1 MSFADLKAKAND
13 MSSLVGAAQSTTE
26 KKSYGDDRMWKP
38 TVDKA
43 GNGYAVI
50 RFLPT
55 VEGDDLPW
63 AKYWDH
69 FFQGPTGQWYVE
81 KSLTTIGKDDPV
93 SEMNSKLW
101 NTGIE
106 ADKDMARRRKRRLH
120 YVSNIYVVSD
130 PESPENEGKVFLY
143 TYGAKIFEKIMDS
156 MQPKYEDE
164 TPINPFDLWKGA
176 NFKMKIAQVAGFR
189 NYDRSEFG
197 SAEALNADDSVL
209 EGIYNQQFAL
219 KEFTD
224 PNSFKSYSEL
234 NLKLTRVLGEEVK
247 MGENIRTEID
257 YVDESMKDNPP
268 FNAGPTVSDPVAVA
282 ADPVQRA
289 EAEDD
294 TMSYFAKLAAEA

>member
-1 MSFADLKAKAND
+1 
-13 MSSLVGAAQSTTE
+13 
-26 KKSYGDDRMWKP
+26 MWKP

-50 RFLPT
+50 RFLPA

-63 AKYWDH
+63 AKFWDH

-93 SEMNSKLW
+93 SESNSKLW

-106 ADKDMARRRKRRLH
+106 ADKDTARRRKRRLH
-120 YVSNIYVVSD
+120 YVSNIYIVSD
-130 PESPENEGKVFLY
+130 PESPENNGKVFLY
-143 TYGAKIFEKIMDS
+143 TYGAKIFEKIMNS
-156 MQPKYEDE
+156 MQPQYEDE
-164 TPINPFDLWKGA
+164 TAINPFDLWKGA

-197 SAEALNADDSVL
+197 KVEALDSDDSLL
-209 EGIYNQQFAL
+209 EEIYNKQHSIQ
-219 KEFTD
+219 EFTD
-224 PNSFKSYSEL
+224 ASTFKSYSEL
-234 NLKLTRVLGEEVK
+234 NLKLTRVLGTD
-247 MGENIRTEID
+247 GTPQARTEID
-257 YVDESMKDNPP
+257 YVDEDIKNESP
-268 FNAGPTVSDPVAVA
+268 FNDGPSVSDPVAVA
-282 ADPVQRA
+282 ADPVQKA

>member
-1 MSFADLKAKAND
+1 MSFQDLKNKA
-13 MSSLVGAAQSTTE
+13 GAIDSNLQAAASSTTE
-26 KKSYGDDRMWKP
+26 KKSYGDDRQWKP

-50 RFLPT
+50 RFLPA

-81 KSLTTIGKDDPV
+81 KSLTTLGKDDPV

-106 ADKDMARRRKRRLH
+106 SDKDIARKRKRRLH
-120 YVSNIYVVSD
+120 YVSNICVVSD
-130 PESPENEGKVFLY
+130 PENPENNGKVFLY
-143 TYGAKIFEKIMDS
+143 TYGAKIFEKIMNS
-156 MQPKYEDE
+156 MQPQYEDE
-164 TPINPFDLWKGA
+164 TAVNPFDLWKGA

-197 SAEALNADDSVL
+197 GVEALNADDAVL
-209 EGIYNQQFAL
+209 EDVYNKQYSL
-219 KEFTD
+219 NEFTD
-224 PNSFKSYSEL
+224 PSTFKSYSEL
-234 NLKLTRVLGEEVK
+234 NLKLTRVLGEDAGTSQEK
-247 MGENIRTEID
+247 SAMAES
-257 YVDESMKDNPP
+257 VDDSP
-268 FNAGPTVSDPVAVA
+268 FNDSPNDVQDPVAVA
-282 ADPVQRA
+282 ADPVARA
-289 EAEDD
+289 DSDNDD

>member
-1 MSFADLKAKAND
+1 MSFADLKAKASD
-13 MSSLVGAAQSTTE
+13 MSSLVGAAGSTTE

-38 TVDKA
+38 SVDKA

-81 KSLTTIGKDDPV
+81 KSLTTIQKDDPV

-106 ADKDMARRRKRRLH
+106 ADKDLARKRKRRLH

-130 PESPENEGKVFLY
+130 PENPENEGKVFLY

-156 MQPKYEDE
+156 MQPKFQDE
-164 TPINPFDLWKGA
+164 SPVNPFDMWKGA
-176 NFKMKIAQVAGFR
+176 NFKMKIANVAGYR
-189 NYDRSEFG
+189 NYDRSEFAP
-197 SAEALNADDSVL
+197 AEALNADDSVL
-209 EGIYNQQFAL
+209 EGIYNKQYAL
-219 KEFTD
+219 SEFTD
-224 PNSFKSYSEL
+224 PTSFKSYSEL

-247 MGENIRTEID
+247 MAAVED
-257 YVDESMKDNPP
+257 DAP
-268 FNAGPTVSDPVAVA
+268 FNDAPAMSDPVATA
-282 ADPVQRA
+282 ADPIARA
-289 EAEDD
+289 DSDNDD

>member
-13 MSSLVGAAQSTTE
+13 MSALVGAAESATQ
-26 KKSYGDDRMWKP
+26 KQSYGDDRMWKP
-38 TVDKA
+38 TVDKV

-50 RFLPT
+50 RFLPA

-93 SEMNSKLW
+93 SESNSKLW

-106 ADKDMARRRKRRLH
+106 ADKDTARRRKRRLH
-120 YVSNIYVVSD
+120 YVSNIYIVSD
-130 PESPENEGKVFLY
+130 PESPENNGKVFLY
-143 TYGAKIFEKIMDS
+143 TYCAKIFERIMDS

-164 TPINPFDLWKGA
+164 SPVNPFELWAGA
-176 NFKMKIAQVAGFR
+176 NFKMKIANVAGYR

-197 SAEALNADDSVL
+197 SAEVLNADDSVL
-209 EGIYNQQFAL
+209 EAIFNKQYSL

-224 PNSFKSYSEL
+224 ASTFKSYSEL
-234 NLKLTRVLGEEVK
+234 NLKLTRVLGEEITAA
-247 MGENIRTEID
+247 NRSEID
-257 YVDESMKDNPP
+257 YVDEDIKNESP
-268 FNAGPTVSDPVAVA
+268 FNDGPVVKDPVAVA

>member
-13 MSSLVGAAQSTTE
+13 MSALVGAAGTSTTE

-50 RFLPT
+50 RFLPA

-81 KSLTTIGKDDPV
+81 KSLTTISKDDPV
-93 SEMNSKLW
+93 SEMNSKLL

-106 ADKDMARRRKRRLH
+106 ADKDTARKRKRRLH

-130 PESPENEGKVFLY
+130 PENPENEGKVFLY

-156 MQPKYEDE
+156 MQPKFQDE
-164 TPINPFDLWKGA
+164 SPVNPFDMWKGA
-176 NFKMKIAQVAGFR
+176 NFKMKIANVAGYR
-189 NYDRSEFG
+189 NYDRSEFAN
-197 SAEALNADDSVL
+197 AEALNADDSAL
-209 EGIYNQQFAL
+209 EGIYNQQHSL
-219 KEFTD
+219 NEFTD
-224 PNSFKSYSEL
+224 PSSFKSYSEL

-247 MGENIRTEID
+247 AVED
-257 YVDESMKDNPP
+257 DAP
-268 FNAGPTVSDPVAVA
+268 FNDAPAMSDPVAVA
-282 ADPVQRA
+282 ADPIARA
-289 EAEDD
+289 DSDNDD

>member
-13 MSSLVGAAQSTTE
+13 MSALVGAAGSTTTE

-50 RFLPT
+50 RFLPA

-106 ADKDMARRRKRRLH
+106 ADKDLARKRKRRLH

-130 PESPENEGKVFLY
+130 PENPENEGKVFLY

-156 MQPKYEDE
+156 MQPKFQDE
-164 TPINPFDLWKGA
+164 SPVNPFDMWKGA
-176 NFKMKIAQVAGFR
+176 NFKMKIANVAGYR
-189 NYDRSEFG
+189 NYDRSEFAN
-197 SAEALNADDSVL
+197 AEALNADDNVL
-209 EGIYNQQFAL
+209 EGIYNQQHSL
-219 KEFTD
+219 NEFTD
-224 PNSFKSYSEL
+224 PSSFKSYSEL

-247 MGENIRTEID
+247 GVEDDT
-257 YVDESMKDNPP
+257 P
-268 FNAGPTVSDPVAVA
+268 FNDEPTISDPVATA
-282 ADPVQRA
+282 ADPVARA
-289 EAEDD
+289 DSDNDD

>member
-13 MSSLVGAAQSTTE
+13 MSALVGAAGTGTE

-106 ADKDMARRRKRRLH
+106 ADKDLARKRKRRLH

-130 PESPENEGKVFLY
+130 PENPENEGKVFLY

-156 MQPKYEDE
+156 MQPKFQDE
-164 TPINPFDLWKGA
+164 TPVNPFDMWKGA
-176 NFKMKIAQVAGFR
+176 NFKMKIANVAGYR
-189 NYDRSEFG
+189 NYDRSEFAP
-197 SAEALNADDSVL
+197 AEALNADDNVL
-209 EGIYNQQFAL
+209 EGIYNKQYAL
-219 KEFTD
+219 SEFTD
-224 PNSFKSYSEL
+224 PSSFKSYSEL

-247 MGENIRTEID
+247 MPAVED
-257 YVDESMKDNPP
+257 DAP
-268 FNAGPTVSDPVAVA
+268 FNDAPAMSDPVATA
-282 ADPVQRA
+282 ADPVARA
-289 EAEDD
+289 DSDNDD

>member
-13 MSSLVGAAQSTTE
+13 MSALVGAAGTSTTE

-50 RFLPT
+50 RFLPA

-81 KSLTTIGKDDPV
+81 KSLTTISKDDPV

-106 ADKDMARRRKRRLH
+106 ADKDTARKRKRRLH

-130 PESPENEGKVFLY
+130 PENPENEGKVFLY

-156 MQPKYEDE
+156 MQPKFQDE
-164 TPINPFDLWKGA
+164 TPVNPFDMWKGA
-176 NFKMKIAQVAGFR
+176 NFKMKIANVAGYR
-189 NYDRSEFG
+189 NYDRSEFAN
-197 SAEALNADDSVL
+197 AEALNADDSVL
-209 EGIYNQQFAL
+209 EGIYNQQHSL
-219 KEFTD
+219 NEFTD
-224 PNSFKSYSEL
+224 PSSFKSYSEL

-247 MGENIRTEID
+247 AVED
-257 YVDESMKDNPP
+257 DAP
-268 FNAGPTVSDPVAVA
+268 FNDAPAMSDPVATA
-282 ADPVQRA
+282 ADPVARA
-289 EAEDD
+289 DSDNDD

>member
-1 MSFADLKAKAND
+1 MSFADLKAKASD
-13 MSSLVGAAQSTTE
+13 MSSLVGAASSTNE
-26 KKSYGDDRMWKP
+26 KKSFGDDRMWKP

-81 KSLTTIGKDDPV
+81 KSLTTIQKDDPV

-130 PESPENEGKVFLY
+130 PDNPENNGKVFLY
-143 TYGAKIFEKIMDS
+143 TYGAKTFEKLMDS

-164 TPINPFDLWKGA
+164 SPVNPFDMWKGC

-197 SAEALNADDSVL
+197 PAEALNADDAAL
-209 EGIYNQQFAL
+209 EAIYNKQYAL
-219 KEFTD
+219 SEFTD
-224 PNSFKSYSEL
+224 PTSFKSYSEL
-234 NLKLTRVLGEEVK
+234 NLKLTRVLGEEIT
-247 MGENIRTEID
+247 NRADID
-257 YVDESMKDNPP
+257 HIDQDISVDQDNRSEEA
-268 FNAGPTVSDPVAVA
+268 FHNADPVATA
-282 ADPVQRA
+282 ADPVARA
-289 EAEDD
+289 DSDNDD

>member
-13 MSSLVGAAQSTTE
+13 MSALVGAAESTTE
-26 KKSYGDDRMWKP
+26 KKSYVDERMWKP

-50 RFLPT
+50 RFLPA

-106 ADKDMARRRKRRLH
+106 ADKDIARKRKRRLH

-130 PESPENEGKVFLY
+130 PESPENNGKVFLY
-143 TYGAKIFEKIMDS
+143 TYGAKIFEKIMNS
-156 MQPKYEDE
+156 MQPQYEDE
-164 TPINPFDLWKGA
+164 TAVNPFDLWKGA

-197 SAEALNADDSVL
+197 KAEALHTDDAVL
-209 EGIYNQQFAL
+209 EDIYNKQHSL
-219 KEFTD
+219 TEFTD
-224 PNSFKSYSEL
+224 VDTFKSYSEL
-234 NLKLTRVLGEEVK
+234 NLKLTRVLGEDIK
-247 MGENIRTEID
+247 MSVPED
-257 YVDESMKDNPP
+257 DSP
-268 FNAGPTVSDPVAVA
+268 FNDEPSVSDPVAVA
-282 ADPVQRA
+282 ADPVQKA

>member
-1 MSFADLKAKAND
+1 MSFADLKNKAND
-13 MSSLVGAAQSTTE
+13 MSALVGAGGSTKE
-26 KKSYGDDRMWKP
+26 KKSFGDDRMWKP
-38 TVDKA
+38 SVDKA

-81 KSLTTIGKDDPV
+81 KSLTTIQKDDPV

-130 PESPENEGKVFLY
+130 PENRENEGKVMLY
-143 TYGAKIFEKIMDS
+143 TFGAKIFEKIMDS

-164 TPINPFDLWKGA
+164 SPVNPFDMWKGS
-176 NFKMKIAQVAGFR
+176 NFKMKISQVAGFR
-189 NYDRSEFG
+189 NYDRSSFG
-197 SAEALNADDSVL
+197 AVEALNADDSIL
-209 EGIYNQQFAL
+209 EGIYNKQYSL

-224 PNSFKSYSEL
+224 VSTFKSYSEL
-234 NLKLTRVLGEEVK
+234 NLKLTRVLGEELVTR
-247 MGENIRTEID
+247 GEVEQDEEQSSIDRTSID
-257 YVDESMKDNPP
+257 RNDMPE
-268 FNAGPTVSDPVAVA
+268 VAPA
-282 ADPVQRA
+282 AKV
-289 EAEDD
+289 EAESDD

>member
-63 AKYWDH
+63 AKFWDH

-81 KSLTTIGKDDPV
+81 KSLTTIQKDDPV

-106 ADKDMARRRKRRLH
+106 ADKDTARRRKRRLH

-130 PESPENEGKVFLY
+130 PDNPENNGKTFLY

-164 TPINPFDLWKGA
+164 TPINPFDMWKGA

-197 SAEALNADDSVL
+197 GAEPLNADDSVL
-209 EGIYNQQFAL
+209 EGIYNQQFPL

-224 PNSFKSYSEL
+224 PTSFKSYSEL

-247 MGENIRTEID
+247 SRTDID
-257 YVDESMKDNPP
+257 YVDEDMKSDSP
-268 FNAGPTVSDPVAVA
+268 FNNGPTVSDPVAVA

>member
-13 MSSLVGAAQSTTE
+13 MSALVGAAESTTE
-26 KKSYGDDRMWKP
+26 KKSYVDERMWKP

-43 GNGYAVI
+43 GNGYAII
-50 RFLPT
+50 RFLPA

-106 ADKDMARRRKRRLH
+106 SDKDIARKRKRRLH

-130 PESPENEGKVFLY
+130 PESPENNGKTFLY
-143 TYGAKIFEKIMDS
+143 TYGAKIFEKIMNS
-156 MQPKYEDE
+156 MQPQYEDE
-164 TPINPFDLWKGA
+164 TAVNPFDLWKGA

-197 SAEALNADDSVL
+197 KAEALHTDDAVL
-209 EGIYNQQFAL
+209 EDIYNKQHSL
-219 KEFTD
+219 TEFTD
-224 PNSFKSYSEL
+224 VDTFKSYSEL

-247 MGENIRTEID
+247 TNRTEID
-257 YVDESMKDNPP
+257 YVDEDIKNESP
-268 FNAGPTVSDPVAVA
+268 FNDGPVVSDPVAVA

>member
-13 MSSLVGAAQSTTE
+13 MSALVGAAGTGTE
-26 KKSYGDDRMWKP
+26 KKSYGDDRRWKP

-69 FFQGPTGQWYVE
+69 FFQGPTGQWCVE
-81 KSLTTIGKDDPV
+81 KSLTTIQKDDPV

-106 ADKDMARRRKRRLH
+106 ADKDLARKRKRRLH

-130 PESPENEGKVFLY
+130 PENPENEGKVFLY

-156 MQPKYEDE
+156 MQPKFQDE
-164 TPINPFDLWKGA
+164 TPVNPFDMWKGA
-176 NFKMKIAQVAGFR
+176 NFKMKIANVAGYR
-189 NYDRSEFG
+189 NYDRSEFAN
-197 SAEALNADDSVL
+197 AEALNADDSVL
-209 EGIYNQQFAL
+209 EGIYNQQHSL
-219 KEFTD
+219 NEFTD
-224 PNSFKSYSEL
+224 PSSFKSYSEL

-247 MGENIRTEID
+247 AVED
-257 YVDESMKDNPP
+257 DAP
-268 FNAGPTVSDPVAVA
+268 FNDAPAMSDPVAVA
-282 ADPVQRA
+282 ADPIARA
-289 EAEDD
+289 DSDNDD

>member
-13 MSSLVGAAQSTTE
+13 MSALVGAAGTGTE

-50 RFLPT
+50 RFLPA

-81 KSLTTIGKDDPV
+81 KSLTTISKDDPV

-106 ADKDMARRRKRRLH
+106 ADKDTARKRKRRLH

-130 PESPENEGKVFLY
+130 PENPENEGKVFLY

-156 MQPKYEDE
+156 MQPKFQDE
-164 TPINPFDLWKGA
+164 SPVNPFDMWKGA
-176 NFKMKIAQVAGFR
+176 NFKMKIANVAGYR
-189 NYDRSEFG
+189 NYDRSEFAN
-197 SAEALNADDSVL
+197 AEALNADDSVL
-209 EGIYNQQFAL
+209 EGIYNQQHSL
-219 KEFTD
+219 NEFTD
-224 PNSFKSYSEL
+224 PSSFKSYSEL

-247 MGENIRTEID
+247 AVED
-257 YVDESMKDNPP
+257 DAP
-268 FNAGPTVSDPVAVA
+268 FNDAPAMSDPVAVA
-282 ADPVQRA
+282 ADPIARA
-289 EAEDD
+289 DSDNDD

>member
-1 MSFADLKAKAND
+1 MSFADLKAKASD
-13 MSSLVGAAQSTTE
+13 MSSLVGAAGQGTKD
-26 KKSYGDDRMWKP
+26 KKSFGDDRMWKP

-81 KSLTTIGKDDPV
+81 KSLTTIQKDDPV

-106 ADKDMARRRKRRLH
+106 ADKDTARRRKRRLH

-130 PESPENEGKVFLY
+130 PENRENEGKVMLY
-143 TYGAKIFEKIMDS
+143 TFGAKIFEKIMDS

-164 TPINPFDLWKGA
+164 SPVNPFDLWKGS
-176 NFKMKIAQVAGFR
+176 NFKMKISQVAGFR
-189 NYDRSEFG
+189 NYDRSAFG
-197 SAEALNADDSVL
+197 AVEALNADDSVM
-209 EGIYNQQFAL
+209 EGVYNKQFSL

-224 PNSFKSYSEL
+224 VDTFKSYSEL
-234 NLKLTRVLGEEVK
+234 NLKLTRVLGEELVTR
-247 MGENIRTEID
+247 GAIDEID
-257 YVDESMKDNPP
+257 QDIAVDQDNRSEEAFSAPESKVESN
-268 FNAGPTVSDPVAVA
+268 
-282 ADPVQRA
+282 
-289 EAEDD
+289 DD

>member
-1 MSFADLKAKAND
+1 MSFQDLKNKA
-13 MSSLVGAAQSTTE
+13 GAIDSNLQAAASSTTE
-26 KKSYGDDRMWKP
+26 KKSYGDDRQWKP

-50 RFLPT
+50 RFLPA

-81 KSLTTIGKDDPV
+81 KSLTTLGKDDPV

-106 ADKDMARRRKRRLH
+106 SDKDIARKRKRRLH
-120 YVSNIYVVSD
+120 YVSNICVVSD
-130 PESPENEGKVFLY
+130 PENPENNGKTFLY
-143 TYGAKIFEKIMDS
+143 TYGAKIFEKIMNS
-156 MQPKYEDE
+156 MQPQYEDE
-164 TPINPFDLWKGA
+164 TAVNPFDLWKGA

-197 SAEALNADDSVL
+197 GVEALNADDTVL
-209 EGIYNQQFAL
+209 EDIYNKEYSL

-224 PNSFKSYSEL
+224 PSTYKTYSEL
-234 NLKLTRVLGEEVK
+234 NLKLTRVLGEDGGTSQEK
-247 MGENIRTEID
+247 SAMAES
-257 YVDESMKDNPP
+257 VDDSP
-268 FNAGPTVSDPVAVA
+268 FNDSPNDVQDPVAVA
-282 ADPVQRA
+282 ADPVARA
-289 EAEDD
+289 DSDNDD

>member
-1 MSFADLKAKAND
+1 MSFADLKAKASD
-13 MSSLVGAAQSTTE
+13 MSSLVGAASSATT
-26 KKSYGDDRMWKP
+26 KKTFGDDRMWKP

-106 ADKDMARRRKRRLH
+106 ADKDTARKRKRRLH

-130 PESPENEGKVFLY
+130 TENPQNEGQVMLY
-143 TYGAKIFEKIMDS
+143 T
-156 MQPKYEDE
+156 
-164 TPINPFDLWKGA
+164 
-176 NFKMKIAQVAGFR
+176 
-189 NYDRSEFG
+189 
-197 SAEALNADDSVL
+197 
-209 EGIYNQQFAL
+209 
-219 KEFTD
+219 
-224 PNSFKSYSEL
+224 
-234 NLKLTRVLGEEVK
+234 
-247 MGENIRTEID
+247 
-257 YVDESMKDNPP
+257 
-268 FNAGPTVSDPVAVA
+268 
-282 ADPVQRA
+282 
-289 EAEDD
+289 
-294 TMSYFAKLAAEA
+294 

>member
-13 MSSLVGAAQSTTE
+13 MSALVGAAGTSTTE

-50 RFLPT
+50 RFLPA

-81 KSLTTIGKDDPV
+81 KSLTTISKDDPV

-106 ADKDMARRRKRRLH
+106 ADKDTARKRKRRLH

-130 PESPENEGKVFLY
+130 PENPENEGKVFLY

-156 MQPKYEDE
+156 MQPKFQDE
-164 TPINPFDLWKGA
+164 SPVNPFDMWKGA
-176 NFKMKIAQVAGFR
+176 NFKMKIANVAGYR
-189 NYDRSEFG
+189 NYDRSEFAN
-197 SAEALNADDSVL
+197 AEALNADDSAL
-209 EGIYNQQFAL
+209 EGIYNQQHSL
-219 KEFTD
+219 NEFTD
-224 PNSFKSYSEL
+224 PSSFKSYSEL

-247 MGENIRTEID
+247 AVED
-257 YVDESMKDNPP
+257 DAP
-268 FNAGPTVSDPVAVA
+268 FNDAPAMSDPVAVA
-282 ADPVQRA
+282 ADPIARA
-289 EAEDD
+289 DSDNDD

>member
-1 MSFADLKAKAND
+1 MSFQDLKNKAND
-13 MSSLVGAAQSTTE
+13 MSALVGAGDTKTT

-38 TVDKA
+38 SVDKA

-50 RFLPT
+50 RFLPA

-63 AKYWDH
+63 AKYFDH

-81 KSLTTIGKDDPV
+81 KSLTTIQKDDPV

-106 ADKDMARRRKRRLH
+106 ADKDLARKRKRRLH

-130 PESPENEGKVFLY
+130 PENPENEGKVFLY

-156 MQPKYEDE
+156 MQPKFQDE
-164 TPINPFDLWKGA
+164 TPVNPFDMWKGA
-176 NFKMKIAQVAGFR
+176 NFKMKIANVAGYR
-189 NYDRSEFG
+189 NYDRSEFAP
-197 SAEALNADDSVL
+197 AEALNADDNVL
-209 EGIYNQQFAL
+209 EGIYNKQYAL

-224 PNSFKSYSEL
+224 PSSFKSYSEL

-247 MGENIRTEID
+247 MPAVED
-257 YVDESMKDNPP
+257 DAP
-268 FNAGPTVSDPVAVA
+268 FNDAPAMSDPVATA
-282 ADPVQRA
+282 ADPVARA
-289 EAEDD
+289 DSDNDD

>member
-13 MSSLVGAAQSTTE
+13 MSALVGAAGTSTTE

-50 RFLPT
+50 RFLPA

-81 KSLTTIGKDDPV
+81 KSLTTISKDDPV

-106 ADKDMARRRKRRLH
+106 ADKDLARKRKRRLH

-130 PESPENEGKVFLY
+130 PENPENEGKVFLY

-156 MQPKYEDE
+156 MQPKFQDE
-164 TPINPFDLWKGA
+164 SPVNPFDMWKGA
-176 NFKMKIAQVAGFR
+176 NFKMKIANVAGYR
-189 NYDRSEFG
+189 NYDRSEFAN
-197 SAEALNADDSVL
+197 AEALNADDSVL
-209 EGIYNQQFAL
+209 EGIYNQQHSL
-219 KEFTD
+219 NEFTD
-224 PNSFKSYSEL
+224 PSSFKSYSEL

-247 MGENIRTEID
+247 AVED
-257 YVDESMKDNPP
+257 DAP
-268 FNAGPTVSDPVAVA
+268 FNDAPAMSDPVAVA
-282 ADPVQRA
+282 ADPIARA
-289 EAEDD
+289 DSDNDD

>member
-1 MSFADLKAKAND
+1 MGFADLKEKAMNMD
-13 MSSLVGAAQSTTE
+13 SLVNAAEQAGGK

-50 RFLPT
+50 RFLPA

-93 SEMNSKLW
+93 SEMNSALW

-106 ADKDMARRRKRRLH
+106 ADKETARKRKRRLH
-120 YVSNIYVVSD
+120 YTSNILVVSD
-130 PESPENEGKVFLY
+130 PENPENNGKVFLY
-143 TYGAKIFEKIMDS
+143 EYGAKIFEKLMDA
-156 MQPKYEDE
+156 MQPKFADE
-164 TPINPFDLWKGA
+164 TPLNPFDMWKGA
-176 NFKMKIAQVAGFR
+176 NFKIKIAQVAGFR

-197 SAEALNADDSVL
+197 PAEQLAEDDKL
-209 EGIYNQQFAL
+209 EAIYNQEYSL

-224 PNSFKSYSEL
+224 PSTFKSYDEL
-234 NLKLTRVLGEEVK
+234 KLKLTRVLGEDGAVTSSAEQVDLDSTMESPFVK
-247 MGENIRTEID
+247 DT
-257 YVDESMKDNPP
+257 P
-268 FNAGPTVSDPVAVA
+268 APVAN
-282 ADPVQRA
+282 DSGS
-289 EAEDD
+289 DD

>member
-1 MSFADLKAKAND
+1 MSLQALKKQN
-13 MSSLVGAAQSTTE
+13 SLDALLGAVQKENQPLE
-26 KKSYGDDRMWKP
+26 KKSYVDERIWKP
-38 TVDKA
+38 VMDKT

-106 ADKDMARRRKRRLH
+106 ADKDTARKRKRRLH

-130 PESPENEGKVFLY
+130 TENPQNEGQVMLY

-164 TPINPFDLWKGA
+164 SPVNPFDMWKGS
-176 NFKMKIAQVAGFR
+176 NFKMKISQVAGFR
-189 NYDRSEFG
+189 NYDRSSFG
-197 SAEALNADDSVL
+197 AVEALNADDSIL
-209 EGIYNQQFAL
+209 EGIYNKQYSL

-224 PNSFKSYSEL
+224 VSTFKSYSEL
-234 NLKLTRVLGEEVK
+234 NLKLTRVLGEELVTR
-247 MGENIRTEID
+247 GEVEQDEEQSSIDRTSID
-257 YVDESMKDNPP
+257 RNDMPE
-268 FNAGPTVSDPVAVA
+268 VAPA
-282 ADPVQRA
+282 AKV
-289 EAEDD
+289 EAESDD

>member
-81 KSLTTIGKDDPV
+81 KSLTTIQKDDPV

-130 PESPENEGKVFLY
+130 PDNPENNGKTFLY

-164 TPINPFDLWKGA
+164 TPVNPFDLWKGA

-197 SAEALNADDSVL
+197 AAEPLNADDSVL

-224 PNSFKSYSEL
+224 PSTFKSYSEL

-247 MGENIRTEID
+247 MSVPED
-257 YVDESMKDNPP
+257 DSP
-268 FNAGPTVSDPVAVA
+268 FNDEPSVSDPVAVA

>member
-13 MSSLVGAAQSTTE
+13 MSALVGAAGSTTE

-130 PESPENEGKVFLY
+130 PGNPENEGKVFLY

-164 TPINPFDLWKGA
+164 TPVNPFDMWKGA
-176 NFKMKIAQVAGFR
+176 NFKMKIANVAGYR

-197 SAEALNADDSVL
+197 AAEALNADDNVL
-209 EGIYNQQFAL
+209 EGIYNKQYAL

-224 PNSFKSYSEL
+224 PTSFKSYSEL

-247 MGENIRTEID
+247 MSVPED
-257 YVDESMKDNPP
+257 DSP
-268 FNAGPTVSDPVAVA
+268 FNDGPSVSDPVAVA
-282 ADPVQRA
+282 ADPVQKA
-289 EAEDD
+289 DSDNDD